1 MNKMKSKKTI
11 VLSLGG
17 SLIVPDKIDIA
28 FLRNFKKSILD
39 FVKKGNRAIIVC
51 GGGGTN
57 REYNSA
63 AKHISNP
70 SPADLDWLGIA
81 ATKINAE
88 LVRVI
93 FGSHAYAHVVFNP
106 NKKIKTSEKIIV
118 ASGWMPG
125 RSSDD
130 DAVRLA
136 INFKADKVVNLTN
149 VDYVYDKDPKKYKD
163 AKSIK
168 QLSWSK
174 YLSIVGKN
182 WNPRMHVPFDPTATR
197 LAMSKSVRVMIV
209 NGQKPENIRNILQGK
224 KVKGTIIG

>member
-1 MNKMKSKKTI
+1 MKIGISGKTI

-17 SLIVPDKIDIA
+17 SLIVPHNLDIN
-28 FLRNFKKSILD
+28 FLKKFKKAILE
-39 FVKKGNRAIIVC
+39 FVKRGNRAIIVC

-57 REYNSA
+57 RSYNFA
-63 AKHISNP
+63 AKSVSNP
-70 SPADLDWLGIA
+70 SLENLDWLGIA
-81 ATKINAE
+81 ATRINAE

-93 FGSHAYAHVVFNP
+93 FGKLAYEKVIYNP
-106 NKKIKTSEKIIV
+106 NKKIKTGKKIIV

-168 QLSWSK
+168 QLRSEE
-174 YLSIVGKN
+174 
-182 WNPRMHVPFDPTATR
+182 H
-197 LAMSKSVRVMIV
+197 
-209 NGQKPENIRNILQGK
+209 
-224 KVKGTIIG
+224 

>member
-1 MNKMKSKKTI
+1 M
-11 VLSLGG
+11 
-17 SLIVPDKIDIA
+17 IVPDKIDIA

-163 AKSIK
+163 AKK
-168 QLSWSK
+168 
-174 YLSIVGKN
+174 
-182 WNPRMHVPFDPTATR
+182 
-197 LAMSKSVRVMIV
+197 
-209 NGQKPENIRNILQGK
+209 IRNILWKDFRKITGSKWNPGLNMPFDPIASKMAEKLKMEVFLVGKNLKNLENAIIGK
-224 KVKGTIIG
+224 KFNGTVIRS